1 MKRGVFYNSSKSQC
15 SIHESGIMCYNALK
29 NSSLY
34 TLEYREDAS
43 YSDVDFIIVNY
54 HPFVNNWMT
63 ESKVREYNKPVFCIV
78 TEVSLHSH
86 PLDGG
91 APPYFTHYIVLDP
104 TITETPTI
112 HGFGRPLTHTEVVSV
127 NPTIPTI
134 GMFGFATAMKHW
146 TEFIETVN
154 REFDEAIIRINIP
167 HATYVPEEMR
177 KHTLAQIKSV
187 YPRLKPNVRVELTDI
202 YYSDTELINWCASN
216 TINCFF
222 YYRDTAFR
230 TGLAAV
236 TDQAILAGKP
246 ILVTKDKTFRH
257 LQKYIPV
264 YPDIGIRDAIE
275 KTLPGVLR
283 MREDWSAENFRK
295 KFEEIMTLEY
305 SD

>member
-1 MKRGVFYNSSKSQC
+1 MKRGVFYNSCKSQC
-15 SIHESGIMCYNALK
+15 SIHQSGVMCYDALK
-29 NSSLY
+29 NSELY

-43 YSDVDFIIVNY
+43 YTEVDFIVVNY
-54 HPFVNNWMT
+54 HPIVNSWMT
-63 ESKVREYNKPVFCIV
+63 ESKVREFNKPVFCIV

-112 HGFGRPLTHTEVVSV
+112 HGFGRPLNLIDVVSV

-134 GMFGFATAMKHW
+134 GTFGFATGMKQW
-146 TEFIETVN
+146 VELIETVN
-154 REFDEAIIRINIP
+154 QEFDEAIIRINIP
-167 HATYVPEEMR
+167 DATYLPDWMR
-177 KHTLAQIKSV
+177 TNTINEIMQV
-187 YPRLKPNVRVELTDI
+187 YPRLKPKVRVELTDT
-202 YYSDTELINWCASN
+202 YYSDTELINWCAAN

-222 YYRDTAFR
+222 YFRDTVFR

-236 TDQAILAGKP
+236 TDQAIIAGKP
-246 ILVTKDKTFRH
+246 ILVTDDKTFRH

-264 YPDIGIRDAIE
+264 YPDIGIREAIE

-283 MREDWSAENFRK
+283 MREDWSAEKFRK
-295 KFEEIMTLEY
+295 KFEDIM
-305 SD
+305 SR

>member
-1 MKRGVFYNSSKSQC
+1 MKRGIFYNSSKSQC
-15 SIHESGIMCYNALK
+15 SIHQSGVMCYDALK
-29 NSSLY
+29 NSALY
-34 TLEYREDAS
+34 TLEYREDSS
-43 YSDVDFIIVNY
+43 YTEVDFIIVNY
-54 HPFVNNWMT
+54 HHAVNNWMS

-104 TITETPTI
+104 TITETSTI
-112 HGFGRPLTHTEVVSV
+112 HGFGRPLNLIDVVSV

-134 GMFGFATAMKHW
+134 GTFGFATEMKRW
-146 TEFIETVN
+146 VELIETVN

-167 HATYVPEEMR
+167 HATYVPEWMR
-177 KHTLAQIKSV
+177 TNTKNEIMQV

-202 YYSDTELINWCASN
+202 YYSDTELINWCAAN

-222 YYRDTAFR
+222 YFRDTGLR

-236 TDQAILAGKP
+236 TDQAIIAGKP
-246 ILVTKDKTFRH
+246 ILVTNDKTFRH

-264 YPDIGIRDAIE
+264 YPDIGIREAIE

-295 KFEEIMTLEY
+295 KFEDIM
-305 SD
+305 SR

>member
-1 MKRGVFYNSSKSQC
+1 MKRGVFYNSCKSQC
-15 SIHESGIMCYNALK
+15 SIHQSGVMCYDALK
-29 NSSLY
+29 NSELY

-43 YSDVDFIIVNY
+43 YTEVDFIVVNY
-54 HPFVNNWMT
+54 HPVVNSWMT
-63 ESKVREYNKPVFCIV
+63 ESKVREFNKPVFCIV

-112 HGFGRPLTHTEVVSV
+112 HGFGRPLNLIDVVSV

-134 GMFGFATAMKHW
+134 GTFGFATEMKRW
-146 TEFIETVN
+146 VELIETVN

-167 HATYVPEEMR
+167 HATYVPDWMR
-177 KHTLAQIKSV
+177 TNTNNEIMQV
-187 YPRLKPNVRVELTDI
+187 YPRLKPNVRVELTDT
-202 YYSDTELINWCASN
+202 YYSDTELINWCAAN

-222 YYRDTAFR
+222 YFRDTSFR

-236 TDQAILAGKP
+236 TDQAIIAGKP
-246 ILVTKDKTFRH
+246 ILVTNDKTFRH

-264 YPDIGIRDAIE
+264 YPDIGIREAIE

-283 MREDWSAENFRK
+283 MREDWSAEKFRK
-295 KFEEIMTLEY
+295 KFEDIM
-305 SD
+305 SR